1 MKKSTILIFLF
12 MGVTMLAQHPRERL
26 EALKTAFITRELQLT
41 AEEAKGFWPIYENY
55 SSTLKEL
62 RRTQV
67 RSLLSEPEKS
77 EAAGEAF
84 IEQYLTT
91 EREQVNATEKLLT
104 DLKGIL
110 PAYKRARL
118 IVAEKQFG
126 KHMLERIR
134 DGRH

>member
-1 MKKSTILIFLF
+1 

-67 RSLLSEPEKS
+67 RSLLS
-77 EAAGEAF
+77 
-84 IEQYLTT
+84 
-91 EREQVNATEKLLT
+91 AT
-104 DLKGIL
+104 
-110 PAYKRARL
+110 
-118 IVAEKQFG
+118 
-126 KHMLERIR
+126 
-134 DGRH
+134 